1 MRIPTAEIIVN
12 GKRKIVNA
20 DDPRVTDAKEQTLP
34 QEQGRQEAVKRGRPR
49 KKAE

>member
-1 MRIPTAEIIVN
+1 MQIPTAEIIVN

-20 DDPRVTDAKEQTLP
+20 DDPRVTHAEEQTVS

-49 KKAE
+49 KKAD

>member
-20 DDPRVTDAKEQTLP
+20 DDPRVTEAKP
-34 QEQGRQEAVKRGRPR
+34 VKAPAKPRR
-49 KKAE
+49 KKADNHAP